1 MFNLPLS
8 TVIVPDT
15 VVRLQLMVVD
25 PVEGLAY
32 ARANRLDL
40 KLAELS
46 VDNRRANLRDAH
58 KTSPITLALNGRIGF
73 DGNSEGSAMQ
83 QSLNDALYNQ
93 ERSTNISLRVS
104 VPLFDRFNERHSVQ
118 RANNDL
124 LSSEISLAERMREL
138 ENEVHL
144 AAEEVANAVA
154 QLALAENQYQI
165 TRQTLEIQTTRFSN
179 NEIPSTE
186 FLIDQANA
194 REAEVDL
201 LEAQV
206 DVLLAQES
214 WKRVIGVPP
223 FENSGQ
229 AGRYPVPGRTSQ
241 PGGQPKSPI
250 PAGQKR

>member
-1 MFNLPLS
+1 
-8 TVIVPDT
+8 
-15 VVRLQLMVVD
+15 
-25 PVEGLAY
+25 
-32 ARANRLDL
+32 
-40 KLAELS
+40 
-46 VDNRRANLRDAH
+46 
-58 KTSPITLALNGRIGF
+58 
-73 DGNSEGSAMQ
+73 MQ